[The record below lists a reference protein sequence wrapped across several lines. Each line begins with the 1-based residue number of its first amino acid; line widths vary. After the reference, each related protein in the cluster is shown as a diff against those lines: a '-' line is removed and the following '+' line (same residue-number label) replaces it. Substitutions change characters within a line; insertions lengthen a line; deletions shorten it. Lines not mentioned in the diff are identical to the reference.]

1 MPGERD
7 GSSEHLAGFIVDAL
21 RDIDVVAAADIPR
34 ASRVAAEEIN
44 VKKAV
49 GDYWCSWCS
58 LLPEPSVAAVSVSDE
73 AISFTAQGF
82 NVRFIRFGLLIR
94 TGGLGWKSRQEHT
107 ALVGASRRTCASTT
121 SYASSPACATHM
133 RLKVR
138 SVSPRFGAWQGMS
151 SLNSGH
157 TSMSRSVGICSRATV
172 AMATQRGWR
181 DPFAWTPRFWQGS
194 NVTSE
199 HLSMTPGARPDFRVQ
214 PSAARCSG

>member
-82 NVRFIRFGLLIR
+82 NVRFIRVRPVDQDRRIGLEVQARAHGFGGRFTTDVRVDDLLRFVTGLRDAHEAQGQERIATLRSVAWDVIIEFR
-94 TGGLGWKSRQEHT
+94 THLDVAIGRYLFQSDGGNGNSARLAGSLRVDATILARLERDVR
-107 ALVGASRRTCASTT
+107 ALVHDSWGKT
-121 SYASSPACATHM
+121 
-133 RLKVR
+133 
-138 SVSPRFGAWQGMS
+138 
-151 SLNSGH
+151 
-157 TSMSRSVGICSRATV
+157 
-172 AMATQRGWR
+172 
-181 DPFAWTPRFWQGS
+181 
-194 NVTSE
+194 
-199 HLSMTPGARPDFRVQ
+199 
-214 PSAARCSG
+214 